1 MPVVVVNSSRG
12 DALSDP
18 GFAQPADLD
27 WVRSTL
33 TDAGVSFTIRQEVRG
48 REASEEVLDVV
59 NELNARLCVI
69 GIRRRSAVGKMLLGS
84 NAFRILMH
92 APCPVL
98 AIKRMRMAEAAG
110 MGQDNLPATADLVD
124 SYGEDLDSIP
134 VQFRSFGLRRR
145 FGGPVVTLKC
155 FEDNALLKATLGDPA
170 QPPGCVLVVDGGARC
185 VRRWSVI

>member
-1 MPVVVVNSSRG
+1 MAGVLRPARTSACTASRSPSIGRSISLVVNSSRG

-33 TDAGVSFTIRQEVRG
+33 TDAGVSFTVRQEVRG
-48 REASEEVLDVV
+48 REASEEVLDVL

-98 AIKRMRMAEAAG
+98 AIKA
-110 MGQDNLPATADLVD
+110 NAD
-124 SYGEDLDSIP
+124 G
-134 VQFRSFGLRRR
+134 
-145 FGGPVVTLKC
+145 
-155 FEDNALLKATLGDPA
+155 
-170 QPPGCVLVVDGGARC
+170 
-185 VRRWSVI
+185 